1 MACVLAGGWTGRRHR
16 RTLDAEGLRPGP
28 VSARLSARFLE
39 TPTMPRLESIAKFAV
54 PLGGQEIELQSVA
67 FDTGGPEFLRV
78 RIREGRRHTVFDI
91 DAGTA
96 GAWAGAMAAWA
107 ASREAPP

>member
-1 MACVLAGGWTGRRHR
+1 
-16 RTLDAEGLRPGP
+16 
-28 VSARLSARFLE
+28 
-39 TPTMPRLESIAKFAV
+39 MPRLESIAKFAV

-78 RIREGRRHTVFDI
+78 RIREGRRFTVFDI

-96 GAWAGAMAAWA
+96 GAWAGAMAAW
-107 ASREAPP
+107 SEAQKSPP

>member
-1 MACVLAGGWTGRRHR
+1 
-16 RTLDAEGLRPGP
+16 
-28 VSARLSARFLE
+28 
-39 TPTMPRLESIAKFAV
+39 MPRLESIAKFAV

-96 GAWAGAMAAWA
+96 GAWARAMAAWA
-107 ASREAPP
+107 GPQEGPP